1 MEEELIYCKQ
11 CNANFLIHWEQDED
25 GDTYLIPTYCPL
37 CSIEIRGDERE
48 ENYDHEDYE

>member
-11 CNANFLIHWEQDED
+11 CNANFLIQWEQDED
-25 GDTYLIPTYCPL
+25 GDTYLVPTYCPL